1 MTIGKI
7 YYLSTICGNLY
18 WFLKFLKGITAI
30 TFVVSG
36 FAYLDAKSGFC
47 PKEWLQTSKTF
58 IKWSSI
64 LLIFSM
70 IASLLVP
77 NKNDFLIIT
86 MTKDYTPE
94 QVYTMTREEMQSGID
109 YFLNQIKELKK

>member
-7 YYLSTICGNLY
+7 YYLSTICGNLC

-30 TFVVSG
+30 TFVLSG
-36 FAYLDAKSGFC
+36 VVYLDSQYGFC
-47 PKEWLQTSKTF
+47 PEGEKQTSKIF
-58 IKWSSI
+58 LKWSSI

-70 IASLLVP
+70 IASLFVP

-86 MTKDYTPE
+86 MTKNYTPE
-94 QVYTMTREEMQSGID
+94 QVYTMTKEEFKNSID
-109 YFLNQIKELKK
+109 YFVNQIKELKK